1 MPPILVTHCIG
12 RGCDNMQ
19 LNATDFGVPLEL
31 CGMPMSSTSFG
42 VAFCLHDKL
51 FFNRD
56 PIIVKNEK
64 QASP

>member
-1 MPPILVTHCIG
+1 MPPILETHRIG
-12 RGCDNMQ
+12 QGCDNMQ
-19 LNATDFGVPLEL
+19 LNATDLGVHLEL

-42 VAFCLHDKL
+42 VAFCLRDKL